1 MRGNFAAITLTVIG
15 AVALG
20 VNLDLFEL
28 DIVALLRKWW
38 PLALIAVGV
47 ALFFT
52 PDDSGKKKPGA

>member
-1 MRGNFAAITLTVIG
+1 
-15 AVALG
+15 VALA

-28 DIVALLRKWW
+28 DLVQLMRKWW

-52 PDDSGKKKPGA
+52 PGDDSRKKPD